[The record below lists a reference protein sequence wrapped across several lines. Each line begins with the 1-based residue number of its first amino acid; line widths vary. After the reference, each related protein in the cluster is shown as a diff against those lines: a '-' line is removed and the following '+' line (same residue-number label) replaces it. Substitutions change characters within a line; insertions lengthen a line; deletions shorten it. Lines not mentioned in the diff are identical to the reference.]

1 MDIEKTKAYYAEIKR
16 EDICAC
22 DYCQNLIDEIK
33 QAYPNVAQYLLSL
46 GVNIERPFEA
56 LLPIEDSDNGY
67 MDYPIV
73 QYLIVGDSGD
83 FKKTNIG
90 DIEIK
95 ISDYHPDADYEGE
108 HFIIDVGAFHIK
120 CRHDKYN
127 FD

>member
-1 MDIEKTKAYYAEIKR
+1 
-16 EDICAC
+16 
-22 DYCQNLIDEIK
+22 LIDEIK

-56 LLPIEDSDNGY
+56 LLPIEDHDNGY

-83 FKKTNIG
+83 FKKTRIG
-90 DIEIK
+90 DIEIR
-95 ISDYHPDADYEGE
+95 ISDYHPDATYEGD
-108 HFIIDVGAFHIK
+108 HFIIDVGTFHIK
-120 CRHDKYN
+120 CRYDKYN